1 MTIPASGPVTFTD
14 IQTEFGGTN
23 PIALNEYYAGG
34 GLVPA
39 GTTGT
44 YGAVPSSGQISVQNF
59 YGTTA
64 YTPIYVDEVFS
75 AYLYAGTGATQTV
88 TNGIDLSTKGGL
100 VWVKGR
106 SGAWE
111 NKLTDTVRGATKAL
125 ISNTEDP
132 QSTDTGG
139 VTSFSTTG
147 FVLGADGNYNY
158 PGGGTYVSWTFREQ
172 PKFFDIVTWTG
183 TGANPQV
190 IPHNLGSVPGCI
202 MVKVY
207 NDTDGWIVYH
217 RSLANTQ
224 WLGLNTTAA
233 VANGSTGPWGAT
245 TPTSTQFTVG
255 SYANGVGLTYVAY
268 IFAHNAGG
276 FGATGS
282 DNIITC
288 GSFTATNVAGNAS
301 GVVTDLGYE
310 PQLVLIKKTSAGVEN
325 WFTYDTARGFS
336 MAQNYALFPNASSSE
351 NNTAGGDSQFPSA
364 NGFQLNLSGAVGST
378 YIYIAIRK
386 GGMKVPT
393 VGTSV
398 FTPLVISSGNVR
410 GTTTFPIDMQIFGVT
425 ASSSSTLNW
434 SVYDR
439 IRSLSTTTINDQYG
453 RLLLTTSANPENS
466 SAPAG
471 YNTQYNNTGY
481 YNQTGSTWSLNF
493 VRATNFLDTICYN
506 GNSAYGATQTHRLG
520 IAPEMMW
527 FKSRSSTTDWI
538 VWHKALSIS
547 QYLLL
552 DDGGGLQT
560 GGAGGT
566 EYFNNTLPTSSVV
579 TLGAGIQI
587 NMTGRTYV
595 GYVFGTVAGVSKVGS
610 YTGTGAAQTI
620 DCGFT
625 TGARYVM
632 IKRTTASTTGNWYV
646 FDTAR
651 GFTSGNDPWILL
663 DQTQAQTTG
672 NNYVD
677 PQSTG
682 FTINASAPN
691 GINASGA
698 LFIFWAIA

>member
-1 MTIPASGPVTFTD
+1 MTIPSSGPVTFTD

-75 AYLYAGTGATQTV
+75 NYLYDGTGSAQTI
-88 TNGIDLSTKGGL
+88 TNGIDFSTKGGML
-100 VWVKGR
+100 WLKARNDTRNNWLYDTTR
-106 SGAWE
+106 SIANGLRSDSQTA
-111 NKLTDTVRGATKAL
+111 ATSTPSAL
-125 ISNTEDP
+125 
-132 QSTDTGG
+132 
-139 VTSFSTTG
+139 TSFNSNG
-147 FVLGADGNYNY
+147 FSIGTSGNIN
-158 PGGGTYVSWTFREQ
+158 TLNNILVSWSFRKQ
-172 PKFFDIVTWTG
+172 SKFFDVVTWTG
-183 TGANPQV
+183 SGANPQV

-202 MVKVY
+202 IVKVT

-224 WLGLNTTAA
+224 WLGLDTTAA
-233 VANGSTGPWGAT
+233 VANGGTGPWGAT

-282 DNIITC
+282 DNIVTC
-288 GSFTATNVAGNAS
+288 GTFTAATISGNTS
-301 GVVTDLGYE
+301 GLVTDLGYE
-310 PQLVLIKKTSAGVEN
+310 PQWLLYKNTSRSEN
-325 WFTYDTARGFS
+325 WFLVDTARGFS
-336 MAQNYALFPNASSSE
+336 MAQNYALFPNLTNSE
-351 NNTAGGDSQFPSA
+351 TNTAGGNSQFPA
-364 NGFQLNLSGAVGST
+364 ATGFQLNLSGSVGDV
-378 YIYIAIRK
+378 YVYVAIRK

-410 GTTTFPIDMQIFGVT
+410 GTTNFPIDMQIFGRLT
-425 ASSSSTLNW
+425 PSSNSMNW

-453 RLLLTTSANPENS
+453 LLLRTTSGNAENA
-466 SAPAG
+466 SAPDG

-520 IAPEMMW
+520 IVPEMMW
-527 FKSRSSTTDWI
+527 FKSRSSTVAWI
-538 VWHKALSIS
+538 VWHKAFSIT
-547 QYLLL
+547 QYLDLS
-552 DDGGGLQT
+552 GSNGLQT
-560 GGAGGT
+560 GGGGGT

-625 TGARYVM
+625 TGARFVM
-632 IKRTTASTTGNWYV
+632 IRRAVASFSGDWYV
-646 FDTAR
+646 FDTAQ
-651 GFTSGNDPWILL
+651 GFTSGNDPWIIL
-663 DQTQAQTTG
+663 DQPQAQTTG
-672 NNYVD
+672 TNYVN

-682 FTINASAPN
+682 FTINASAPSD
-691 GINASGA
+691 INLAGD